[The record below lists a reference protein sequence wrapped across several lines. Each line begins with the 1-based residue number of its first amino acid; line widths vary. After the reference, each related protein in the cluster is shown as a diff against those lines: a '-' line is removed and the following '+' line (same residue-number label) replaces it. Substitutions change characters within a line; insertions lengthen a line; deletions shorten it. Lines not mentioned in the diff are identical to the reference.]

1 MVVVVPLEYFDKLL
15 FYPPALKPYTL
26 VLMGVSKKETTNHN
40 KEYQIQLAKNIL
52 MRLKRKFSIKDDYI
66 VDSTLVSN
74 NSSSP
79 ALHANNNN
87 IIVIRNHNKLHTP
100 ATDASVEDRVRC
112 ILKNHQLLQ
121 RIAAKSPSK
130 MSFI

>member
-1 MVVVVPLEYFDKLL
+1 MVMVVPLEYFDKLL

-66 VDSTLVSN
+66 VDSTSVGN
-74 NSSSP
+74 NSP
-79 ALHANNNN
+79 ALNANNN
-87 IIVIRNHNKLHTP
+87 IIVIRNHNKLYTP